1 VQPGRTDLADIGEV
15 EIKFSKQPRSRQL
28 SISLGLNHW
37 VLTHLPEAIDVGD
50 PVLVDLRLRG
60 LGAIERLTEE
70 LQQPKMMVSES

>member
-1 VQPGRTDLADIGEV
+1 
-15 EIKFSKQPRSRQL
+15 
-28 SISLGLNHW
+28 